1 MKKVLYTLL
10 IVFLLIIVTGCN
22 NKDTDESKFKEEY
35 ESLNNE
41 YLEIDIIKDNN
52 IKYSTV
58 NEVVDILLNGTGII
72 YLGNPLDAMSRN
84 VIPVLLE
91 SASELGVEEI
101 YYLKLKN
108 EDSENQIE
116 SLTPSMED
124 YKTLFDVLKDSLDS
138 YKLEDNSISPI
149 NEEDNTIVIP
159 TVIFVH
165 EGEIVGTH
173 TNSVKTHVD
182 PNQLLT
188 NDEKN
193 ELMDIYINYIHKVLN
208 DVCTEAC

>member
-41 YLEIDIIKDNN
+41 YLEIEIIDDNN
-52 IKYSTV
+52 IKYS
-58 NEVVDILLNGTGII
+58 NIGEIIDIIENGTGII
-72 YLGNPLDAMSRN
+72 YFGYPEDPMCRN

-101 YYLKLKN
+101 YYLKIKN

-124 YKTLFDVLKDSLDS
+124 YKTLFDALKDSLDN

-149 NEEDNTIVIP
+149 NDEDNIIVIP
-159 TVIFVH
+159 TVIFVY

>member
-10 IVFLLIIVTGCN
+10 IVFLLIIVTGCS

-58 NEVVDILLNGTGII
+58 NEVVDILQNGTGII

-101 YYLKLKN
+101 YYLKIKN

-116 SLTPSMED
+116 SLTPSMAD
-124 YKTLFDVLKDSLDS
+124 YKTLFDTLKDSLDS

-149 NEEDNTIVIP
+149 NDEDNTIVIP
-159 TVIFVH
+159 TVIFVY

>member
-1 MKKVLYTLL
+1 MKKGAYTLL
-10 IVFLLIIVTGCN
+10 IVALLIIATRCN

-35 ESLNNE
+35 ESLNHE
-41 YLEIDIIKDNN
+41 YLAIDISKDNN

-58 NEVVDILLNGTGII
+58 NEVVDILQNGTGII
-72 YLGNPLDAMSRN
+72 YLGNPFDAMSRN
-84 VIPVLLE
+84 VVPVLLE

-101 YYLKLKN
+101 YYLNIKN
-108 EDSENQIE
+108 EDSTDQMD

-124 YKTLFDVLKDSLDS
+124 YKILLDTLKDSLEH
-138 YKLEDNSISPI
+138 YKLEEDTMNPVNEDDNIV
-149 NEEDNTIVIP
+149 VIP
-159 TVIFVH
+159 TVIFAY
-165 EGEIVGTH
+165 EGEVVGIH

-182 PNQLLT
+182 PNNLLT

-208 DVCTEAC
+208 DVCTEEC